1 MTGPALRTASSR
13 SFEKVMDMEASP
25 EVRPAALTPSFWQSV
40 REAIAGSRQDFTQG
54 PLSRAILLL
63 AVPMILEMVME
74 SVFAVVDVF
83 WVSKLGADAVATV
96 GITESML
103 AIVYAISM
111 GLAMSA
117 AAMVA
122 RRIGEKNPDEAAV
135 SAVQAI
141 GLGVA
146 VGLTLGTTGVL
157 LGPRLLQIMGASPQL
172 IASGHRYTSVMLGST
187 FSILLLFLINA
198 IFRGAGDAAVAM
210 RVLWLANLIN
220 LVLDPCLIFGLGPF
234 PALGVTGAAVAT
246 TTGRSLGVVF
256 QLITL
261 ARGHS
266 RIVVRRKHLQLH
278 PAVMLR
284 LLRLSANGI
293 LQVVI
298 GTASWLGL
306 VRILSRFGSS
316 ALAGYTIGV
325 RVILF
330 ALLPSWGMS
339 NAAAT
344 LVGQNLGA
352 RSPERAER
360 SVWLAGF
367 YNMCF
372 LGGVGLLFLL
382 FAPGLIRLFTSDA
395 AVGPFAVDCL
405 RVVSCGFLF
414 YAYGMVLTQAFNGAG
429 DTLTPTLLNLAI
441 FWLWELPMAYLLAV
455 RFDFGPRG
463 VFVAITIAFST
474 LALVSGLVFRR
485 GRWKLQQI

>member
-1 MTGPALRTASSR
+1 M
-13 SFEKVMDMEASP
+13 
-25 EVRPAALTPSFWQSV
+25 
-40 REAIAGSRQDFTQG
+40 
-54 PLSRAILLL
+54 LSI
-63 AVPMILEMVME
+63 I
-74 SVFAVVDVF
+74 
-83 WVSKLGADAVATV
+83 
-96 GITESML
+96 
-103 AIVYAISM
+103 YAIGIGVS
-111 GLAMSA
+111 MSA

-141 GLGVA
+141 GLGVV
-146 VGLTLGTTGVL
+146 VGLTIGITGIL
-157 LGPRLLQIMGASPQL
+157 LAPKLLHVMGASAQL
-172 IASGHRYTSVMLGST
+172 VATGHRYTRVMLGST
-187 FSILLLFLINA
+187 FSTLLLFLINA

-246 TTGRSLGVVF
+246 TTGRSIGVVF

-266 RIVVRRKHLQLH
+266 RIVVRRQHLQLH
-278 PAVMLR
+278 PEVMLR

-306 VRILSRFGSS
+306 VRILSGFGSA

-372 LGGVGLLFLL
+372 LGGVGLL
-382 FAPGLIRLFTSDA
+382 IHLFTSDESVA
-395 AVGPFAVDCL
+395 PFAVDCL

-429 DTLTPTLLNLAI
+429 DTLTPTLLNLTC
-441 FWLWELPMAYLLAV
+441 FWLWEIPMAYLLAV
-455 RFDFGPRG
+455 HFGFGPRG

-485 GRWKLQQI
+485 GRWKLQQV

>member
-1 MTGPALRTASSR
+1 
-13 SFEKVMDMEASP
+13 
-25 EVRPAALTPSFWQSV
+25 
-40 REAIAGSRQDFTQG
+40 
-54 PLSRAILLL
+54 
-63 AVPMILEMVME
+63 
-74 SVFAVVDVF
+74 
-83 WVSKLGADAVATV
+83 
-96 GITESML
+96 
-103 AIVYAISM
+103 
-111 GLAMSA
+111 
-117 AAMVA
+117 
-122 RRIGEKNPDEAAV
+122 
-135 SAVQAI
+135 
-141 GLGVA
+141 
-146 VGLTLGTTGVL
+146 
-157 LGPRLLQIMGASPQL
+157 MGASPQL

-382 FAPGLIRLFTSDA
+382 FAPGLIRVFTSDA

-429 DTLTPTLLNLAI
+429 DTLTPTLLNLTI